1 MCTSV
6 TRTPSRPVL
15 GMLLVLLTVFLF
27 ALGDAVTK
35 QLVSRY
41 PVQVVMAGR
50 FLASFFVLL
59 VFVGPYLGQRLWL
72 TERKF
77 LVIVRSSVMIV
88 GSLTMGLALQR
99 MPIGE
104 TIAIVYV
111 APLVVMLTAIPLFG
125 EKVSAGGW
133 GLAAVGFMGVLVIAR
148 PGSGLDPLGLTYC
161 VANVACFSVYQL
173 LTRVLSQRESSIALI
188 TNLSLVGALLFSTAA
203 LPSLSALS
211 LDMADIGLIVAL
223 GGIGTIGHF
232 LYAVAFRFTPASLVA
247 PIQYF
252 HLVWAALLG
261 WALFGH
267 LPDSWTLIGMLMI
280 VLSGV
285 ASVWLTYHHRRGGK

>member
-1 MCTSV
+1 
-6 TRTPSRPVL
+6 
-15 GMLLVLLTVFLF
+15 MLLVLLTVFLF

-35 QLVSRY
+35 QLVTRY

-59 VFVGPYLGQRLWL
+59 VFVGPYLGQRLWQ
-72 TERKF
+72 TKRKF
-77 LVIVRSSVMIV
+77 LVIIRSSVMII

-111 APLVVMLTAIPLFG
+111 APLVVMVAAIPLFG
-125 EKVSAGGW
+125 EKVSARGW
-133 GLAAVGFMGVLVIAR
+133 GLAAVGFTGVLVIAR
-148 PGSGLDPLGLTYC
+148 PGSGLDPLGLAYC

-188 TNLSLVGALLFSTAA
+188 TNLSLIGALLFGTAA
-203 LPSLSALS
+203 VPSLSTLS
-211 LDMADIGLIVAL
+211 LDITDVGLIVAL
-223 GGIGTIGHF
+223 GGIGTVGHF
-232 LYAVAFRFTPASLVA
+232 LFAVAFRFAPASLVA

-261 WALFGH
+261 WVLFGH
-267 LPDSWTLIGMLMI
+267 LPDSWTLTGMLMI
-280 VLSGV
+280 VLSGI
-285 ASVWLTYHHRRGGK
+285 ASVWLSYHHHRGEK